1 MNIASHIPAFRRG
14 KVYESVD
21 KFVESPLIR
30 RLNLAAI
37 PTTKISWDQ
46 PHEGNLFDHL
56 YARRAFQRHRVSDLA
71 LPEFGPNQSV
81 QR

>member
-21 KFVESPLIR
+21 KFLESPLIR

-37 PTTKISWDQ
+37 HTTKISWDQ
-46 PHEGNLFDHL
+46 PHEGNLFEFL
-56 YARRAFQRHRVSDLA
+56 YRRRALGRQMLLNKGLENPVGIAH
-71 LPEFGPNQSV
+71 G
-81 QR
+81 

>member
-21 KFVESPLIR
+21 KFLESPLIR

-46 PHEGNLFDHL
+46 PHEGNLFESL
-56 YARRAFQRHRVSDLA
+56 YRRRALGRQMLLNKGLENPVGIAH
-71 LPEFGPNQSV
+71 G
-81 QR
+81 

>member
-21 KFVESPLIR
+21 KFLESPLIR

-37 PTTKISWDQ
+37 PTRKISWDQ
-46 PHEGNLFDHL
+46 PHEGNLFEFL
-56 YARRAFQRHRVSDLA
+56 YRRRALGRQMLLNKGLENPVGIAH
-71 LPEFGPNQSV
+71 G
-81 QR
+81 